1 MWMLKRDLLNYK
13 RAKPRDK
20 MKYQFYIFLL
30 IVNDYSTYSDIL
42 NYTIM
47 CIDLKEKEQKM
58 IYIYIYI
65 HITIGRPRASG
76 RADANLIY
84 IST

>member
-1 MWMLKRDLLNYK
+1 MWMLKRDLLNYTS
-13 RAKPRDK
+13 KPRDK

-47 CIDLKEKEQKM
+47 YRLKRKRTKND
-58 IYIYIYI
+58 IYT
-65 HITIGRPRASG
+65 HNNRPPASEWAS
-76 RADANLIY
+76 RR
-84 IST
+84 